1 MEIFGALAQLV
12 ERFAGSE
19 EVRGSTP
26 LGSTI
31 HGNRV
36 CIQRADIIFPSDY
49 IKYISEMRCVDPG
62 DLKAG
67 FGAGHITF

>member
-36 CIQRADIIFPSDY
+36 CIQRVDIIFPPDY
-49 IKYISEMRCVDPG
+49 IIYIGNEMC
-62 DLKAG
+62 
-67 FGAGHITF
+67 